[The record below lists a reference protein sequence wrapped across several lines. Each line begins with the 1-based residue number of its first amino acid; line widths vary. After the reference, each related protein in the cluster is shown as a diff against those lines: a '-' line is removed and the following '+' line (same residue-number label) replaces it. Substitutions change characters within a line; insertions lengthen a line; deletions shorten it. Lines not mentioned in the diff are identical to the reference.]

1 MYLKLILASLLLLV
15 TPFTSA
21 IAQDAIPEEIQ
32 ALLPSVDG
40 DSDTSERDE
49 FLAEFAD
56 DDDSGSALA
65 DADVEVVILSDGD
78 GGSSSSSSSG
88 GSSDTNGGFAEP
100 QPPSSS
106 EVIEAAGLSG
116 VSLPQEILDLLDE
129 LFGGGGDDDTGNDDS
144 GDGDSGGNTD
154 SGVGTLITDELV
166 WQFDETAFSSEFYD
180 RKGNGPALKTTI
192 TQADFPDISLTEV
205 RRQGALVY
213 TTPFRHADGH
223 GDGPGI
229 NPDNPTDENVGD
241 TGRPTL
247 QGNGTFLR
255 VNGMDTQTCQE
266 CHGVVNSSIV
276 PPILGIAGQ
285 GGISASPM
293 FRTKN
298 IDVDDSDGLSLEKLG
313 IAAFD
318 GRLINPP
325 KNLGMG
331 GVELGGQE
339 ITRRLQRTGL
349 LASLLA
355 DRANR
360 RVKLPLFAKGVDF
373 GSIIARPDGSF
384 DTSLV
389 EGVDADLQIR
399 PFGRKGEFPTVR
411 AFDVG
416 AMVFHIGMQAVDEF
430 GPGDPD
436 GDGIEDELTTGEM
449 SALHI
454 FLTTNERPFQQK
466 LDRKS
471 RRGQRIFNRIGCSGC
486 HVPTINTKSPIIEYR
501 VEDDEEPYYSVDL
514 SSDVSEGSVFETNS
528 RGGLKLPIFSD
539 YKRHN
544 MGTRLAETAH
554 FLDTPDCDNE
564 VAGTEITNCNFI
576 TMKLWGLADTAPYL
590 HDGRALSIFEA
601 IAFHGGEAQ
610 RVRDRFLR
618 LSKGGQNAL
627 LSYLGTLKNPEN
639 PNQDVLD
646 QIQLGP

>member
-1 MYLKLILASLLLLV
+1 
-15 TPFTSA
+15 
-21 IAQDAIPEEIQ
+21 
-32 ALLPSVDG
+32 
-40 DSDTSERDE
+40 
-49 FLAEFAD
+49 
-56 DDDSGSALA
+56 
-65 DADVEVVILSDGD
+65 
-78 GGSSSSSSSG
+78 
-88 GSSDTNGGFAEP
+88 
-100 QPPSSS
+100 
-106 EVIEAAGLSG
+106 
-116 VSLPQEILDLLDE
+116 
-129 LFGGGGDDDTGNDDS
+129 
-144 GDGDSGGNTD
+144 
-154 SGVGTLITDELV
+154 
-166 WQFDETAFSSEFYD
+166 
-180 RKGNGPALKTTI
+180 
-192 TQADFPDISLTEV
+192 
-205 RRQGALVY
+205 
-213 TTPFRHADGH
+213 
-223 GDGPGI
+223 
-229 NPDNPTDENVGD
+229 
-241 TGRPTL
+241 
-247 QGNGTFLR
+247 
-255 VNGMDTQTCQE
+255 MDTQTCQE
-266 CHGVVNSSIV
+266 CHGVINSSIV

-298 IDVDDSDGLSLEKLG
+298 IDVDDSDGLSLDKLG

-349 LASLLA
+349 LASKLA
-355 DRANR
+355 ERANR

-373 GSIIARPDGSF
+373 GSIIAKPDGSF

-436 GDGIEDELTTGEM
+436 GDGVENELTTGQM

-466 LDRKS
+466 LDRKA
-471 RRGQRIFNRIGCSGC
+471 RRGKRIFNRIGCSGC
-486 HVPTINTKSPIIEYR
+486 HVPTINTKSPILEYR
-501 VEDDEEPYYSVDL
+501 VEEDEEPYYSVDL
-514 SSDVSEGSVFETNS
+514 SRDVSEGSVFETNS

-554 FLDTPDCDNE
+554 FLETPDCDNE
-564 VAGTEITNCNFI
+564 VAGTEISNCNFI